1 MTTTVEQSA
10 IITFVQD
17 AVKEDRDEIIL
28 VPAVAGAGKTYL
40 LQQLV
45 KNVRHTSGVYLS
57 YNKSIATEAATK
69 FPSSIKCLTANA
81 LAYRNTVKQLGLRVG
96 NFGYKEIKEKIPYE
110 SKAEVVAVLKEFCLS
125 SYLEFDEFVEAKQV
139 SAVVAPVVKRYLEK
153 MYSGE
158 IECSHDFYMKTFH
171 IHLADGSMTFQKEDF
186 LLIDESGDLNEVT
199 LEIFKLF
206 PARIKV
212 AVGDSSQNIYGFN
225 HTVNAFELLSNEG
238 TTFQLT
244 KSFRVSE
251 KIAQRISA
259 FCQKHVDSEM
269 QFEGI
274 ALDNDTIESRAIIS
288 RTNSGMVGAMIG
300 LIADGIPFK
309 LVRSPQEIFKV
320 PLMVCYFKYQG
331 EILDPV
337 YKHLQDDIDEWYE
350 DENLRREF
358 KSPLAM
364 LSERY
369 EFDIPLINAI
379 RLVLSKGKQTILST
393 YDKVQQQLNVPST
406 LTLATAHSVKGLEFD
421 EVIILDD
428 LNSSVEAAVMNPT
441 AAESIQ
447 ELNLYYVACSR
458 ARKALH
464 NAIHM

>member
-45 KNVRHTSGVYLS
+45 KNVPHTSGVYLS

-110 SKAEVVAVLKEFCLS
+110 SKAEVVAILKEFCLS
-125 SYLEFDEFVEAKQV
+125 SYLEFDDFVEAKQV
-139 SAVVAPVVKRYLEK
+139 SVVVAPIVKHYLEK

-171 IHLADGSMTFQKEDF
+171 IHLADGSMTFEKEDF

-199 LEIFKLF
+199 LAIFKLF
-206 PARIKV
+206 PAKIKV

-225 HTVNAFELLSNEG
+225 HTVNAFDLMSREG

-251 KIAQRISA
+251 KIAERIST

-269 QFEGI
+269 KFEGVT
-274 ALDNDTIESRAIIS
+274 LDNDVIETRAIIS
-288 RTNSGMVGAMIG
+288 RTNAGMVGAMIG
-300 LIADGIPFK
+300 LISDGVAFN
-309 LVRSPQEIFKV
+309 LVRSPQEIFKL

-358 KSPLAM
+358 KSVLAM

-369 EFDIPLINAI
+369 EFDIPLVNAI

-393 YDKVQQQLNVPST
+393 YEQVVKQAKVPSN
-406 LTLATAHSVKGLEFD
+406 LTVATAHSVKGLEFD

-428 LNSSVEAAVMNPT
+428 LNSTVEAAIMNPSF
-441 AAESIQ
+441 AESIQ

-458 ARKALH
+458 ARKSLL